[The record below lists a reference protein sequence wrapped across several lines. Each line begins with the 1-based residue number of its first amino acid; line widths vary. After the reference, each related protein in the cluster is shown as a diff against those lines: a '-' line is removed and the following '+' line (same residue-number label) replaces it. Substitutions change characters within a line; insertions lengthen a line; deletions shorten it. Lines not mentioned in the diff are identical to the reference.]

1 MVWSSWGVFT
11 RHECRGAWTP
21 GSLDIAWNA
30 AGQGRMRGD
39 RPKVLLR
46 DRTGMGNKVQGG
58 RGERGLRVGLCAGL
72 SAALAAV
79 IPAGGCRDRQP
90 VAAAPPPPPEVAVV
104 TVEPATIPVE
114 FEYVGRTEASKTVEI
129 RARVAGFL
137 LERTFAEGKPVKEG
151 DLLFKI
157 DPRLYEADL
166 EIARARLAQAQA
178 QERLARMDVDR
189 FREAA
194 PTGATSQRELD
205 EADTKLASAHASV
218 NLATAEVAKAEL
230 DLSYTT
236 VRSPVTGVIGRAL
249 KDVGT
254 YLDAGTDSLLA
265 VATQTDPMYV
275 TFPVSE
281 RDWLSWREDVER
293 GVIRTAYQS
302 ADGKPVN
309 PLHPDPPVRVALLDG
324 TAYKEHGRL
333 NFFDTS
339 VDPRTGTAMA
349 RADFANAAEFLKPGQ
364 FVRATIYGWER
375 PDSIVIPKRAVIQN
389 PMGSIVMVVGADE
402 KVEVR
407 PVKLGSWMGDGWL
420 IISGLEAGERVIAD
434 GFAKAPPGTVVK
446 AVPFVPP
453 VNGAPATP
461 QK

>member
-1 MVWSSWGVFT
+1 MVWVREWGIHPVMSARRVDSAGS
-11 RHECRGAWTP
+11 RHSMVRGRAGPRGAGTP
-21 GSLDIAWNA
+21 PGF
-30 AGQGRMRGD
+30 
-39 RPKVLLR
+39 VLLR
-46 DRTGMGNKVQGG
+46 IETGMRKQLLGVRAG
-58 RGERGLRVGLCAGL
+58 RGILAGL
-72 SAALAAV
+72 AASLLMC
-79 IPAGGCRDRQP
+79 GCRDRQP
-90 VAAAPPPPPEVAVV
+90 VAPPPPPPPEVAVV
-104 TVEPATIPVE
+104 TVAPTTIPVE

-137 LERTFAEGKPVKEG
+137 LERTFEEGKAVKEG

-157 DPRLYEADL
+157 DPRLYQADL
-166 EIARARLAQAQA
+166 EIAKARLAQAEA
-178 QERLARMDVDR
+178 QERLAQMDVDR

-205 EADTKLASAHASV
+205 EADTMLASARASV

-236 VRSPVTGVIGRAL
+236 IMSPVTGVIGRAL

-254 YLDAGTDSLLA
+254 YLDAGDKSLLA

-275 TFPVSE
+275 TFGVSE
-281 RDWLSWREDVER
+281 REWLSWREDVER
-293 GVIRTAYQS
+293 GVIRTNYVGP
-302 ADGKPVN
+302 DGKPPDPIN
-309 PLHPDPPVRVALLDG
+309 PDPPVRVALLDG
-324 TAYKEHGRL
+324 TPYPEQGRM
-333 NFFDTS
+333 NYFDTS
-339 VDPRTGTAMA
+339 VNPETGSATA
-349 RADFANAAEFLKPGQ
+349 RAEFPNAADFLKPGQ
-364 FVRATIYGWER
+364 FVRATVYGWER

-389 PMGSIVMVVGADE
+389 PMGSIVMVVGTDE

-407 PVKLGSWMGDGWL
+407 PVKLGSWKGDGWL
-420 IISGLEAGERVIAD
+420 ITSGLKAGERVIAD

-453 VNGAPATP
+453 VNGAPAVP